1 MGKGFFIEILEIR
14 IVKLNSLNIND
25 NRVLTIF
32 TTLPMFIGMVIK
44 KQSLAFVALQAI
56 PTKEYFLSSFSQQ
69 ICNISGIHLSHNI
82 FSVGFYRQFA
92 KE

>member
-14 IVKLNSLNIND
+14 EVKLYGLYINH
-25 NRVLTIF
+25 NRILTVF
-32 TTLPMFIGMVIK
+32 TTLLMFIGIVIK
-44 KQSLAFVALQAI
+44 IKIVFYVD
-56 PTKEYFLSSFSQQ
+56 TGNTNKGVFLSSFPQQ

-82 FSVGFYRQFA
+82 FSVSFYRQFA